1 MAKLKVYCMGC
12 GKPAEYTMEK
22 PKFCQ
27 SCGSPFDKKTN
38 ALSISKKTEAEHETE
53 ESEEEERIP
62 NIEKLDFDVVIYE
75 TKATSIKD
83 LAQYSMNAGE
93 PEERITPEVGQIS
106 TKDFLEQFRK
116 EAGTLRNKN
125 DPRE

>member
-1 MAKLKVYCMGC
+1 MAKLKVYCMDC

-38 ALSISKKTEAEHETE
+38 ALSISKKVEPKQEIE
-53 ESEEEERIP
+53 EPEEEERIP
-62 NIEKLDFDVVIYE
+62 NIKKLDFDVVIYE
-75 TKATSIKD
+75 AKATSIKD
-83 LAQYSMNAGE
+83 LAQYSMSAGE
-93 PEERITPEVGQIS
+93 PGERIAPEVGQIS
-106 TKDFLEQFRK
+106 TKDFLEQFQK

-125 DPRE
+125 DPR